1 MKLKHLLPV
10 LLAGSCLAETE
21 TLANA
26 EAVAAPSADAAA
38 DAAEAKMMEAT
49 LNDFARAV
57 ASSCVLMESV
67 TDRASADAVAD
78 KIHTRRQMIGEYIF
92 ALDYIP
98 ADKIDKALAAHSVS
112 EERFAKAMTALREKR
127 FYGSLALAA
136 ACGGTPLDVM
146 EKAETTPEIIAKIG
160 QQLMADVEGK
170 IYGISGG
177 PGLTEETAWKMGN
190 DSVNLSYIST
200 IMESIP
206 RAQKLDEK
214 MVYTAEEG
222 PIYARFVFMAPYEG
236 KVYELQMWFDVTEIV
251 NAQNTEEAPIEEE
264 DTEEVVVEEE
274 DEAPATVLDEDE
286 IEEIVQPA
294 DQPQIEEWVEYTPE
308 QKKEA
313 VEIYVDF
320 SETMHMILCSVKDTA
335 SADSAAPMVKQLVE
349 NAKSI
354 EPIFPQISQMDVI
367 EKLEERNISP
377 NKLKEEFNR
386 VLENDFYNSEQLRN
400 AFDN

>member
-26 EAVAAPSADAAA
+26 EPVATPSADAAA

-112 EERFAKAMTALREKR
+112 EERFAKAMTDLREKR

-136 ACGGTPLDVM
+136 ACGCTPLDAM

-170 IYGISGG
+170 IYGITGG

-251 NAQNTEEAPIEEE
+251 NAQNTEEEPIEEE

-274 DEAPATVLDEDE
+274 DEAPATVLDEEE

-367 EKLEERNISP
+367 EKLEERNISL

-386 VLENDFYNSEQLRN
+386 LLENDFYNSEQLRN